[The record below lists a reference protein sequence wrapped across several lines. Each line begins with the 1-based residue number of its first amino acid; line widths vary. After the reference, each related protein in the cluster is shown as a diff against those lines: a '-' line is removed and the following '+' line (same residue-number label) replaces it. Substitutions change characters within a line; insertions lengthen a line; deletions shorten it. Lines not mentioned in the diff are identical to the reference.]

1 MNVNDTEIVWSI
13 LKDKGYTRVDSVNE
27 ADVCLL
33 MTCAIREGAETKIWN
48 RLMHLSAMKAKRPK
62 RRGPLQIG
70 ILGCMAERLKTKVL
84 EEEKSGK
91 CSP

>member
-13 LKDKGYTRVDSVNE
+13 LKQFGYERVESVNQ

-48 RLMHLSAMKAKRPK
+48 RLNHLVAMKTKRMKKAPM
-62 RRGPLQIG
+62 QIG

-84 EEEKSGK
+84 EEERSG
-91 CSP
+91 